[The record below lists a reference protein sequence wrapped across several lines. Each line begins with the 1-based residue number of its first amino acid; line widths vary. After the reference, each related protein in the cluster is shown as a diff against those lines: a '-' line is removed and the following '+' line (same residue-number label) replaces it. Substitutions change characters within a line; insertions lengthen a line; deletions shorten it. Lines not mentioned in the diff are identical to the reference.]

1 MKVKNKD
8 IVAFLNGIATLK
20 DKKLPVKVTYAI
32 NKNIRAV
39 SGAAEAYNATFDE
52 LRNRY
57 MRKDSE
63 GKPEP
68 DENGEPKFLEGRKE
82 EFLKELLE
90 LQEIVTD
97 VEVTT
102 ITCSDLEVC
111 DSADKFSSLSV
122 RDMEALDI
130 MLE

>member
-8 IVAFLNGIATLK
+8 IVAFLNGIRGLK
-20 DKKLPVKVTYAI
+20 DKRFPVKVTYAI

-39 SGAAEAYNATFDE
+39 SGAAEAYNSTFDE
-52 LRNRY
+52 LRSQY
-57 MRKDSE
+57 MLKDAE
-63 GKPEP
+63 GKFVL
-68 DENGEPKFLEGRKE
+68 DEHGEPKFQEGKKG

-111 DSADKFSSLSV
+111 DSADKFSTLSV